1 MAPAASR
8 AGSRASS
15 RASQEAA
22 RGPPEEAHNIA
33 VYGREW
39 CPHSV
44 RARDAASGL
53 LGRPVAIQ
61 EEEPPGLRKPGH
73 ATIPNVVVN
82 GRPVGGADDLQAMIS
97 SGSLVGPKKNRPARK
112 KSEPSAKGMG
122 DDYLQMG
129 DDSDQSGGGSKK
141 RKPSAYALFYKAF
154 YKENK
159 GKVPL
164 NEMMSKAAAK
174 WRAMKPDAGKK
185 KSKK

>member
-1 MAPAASR
+1 MAPAAAR
-8 AGSRASS
+8 R
-15 RASQEAA
+15 RPEAA
-22 RGPPEEAHNIA
+22 EDIA
-33 VYGREW
+33 VYGRDW

-61 EEEPPGLRKPGH
+61 EAEPPGLRKPGH
-73 ATIPNVVVN
+73 STIPNVVVN
-82 GRPVGGADDLQAMIS
+82 GRPVGGADDLQALIS
-97 SGSLVGPKKNRPARK
+97 SGALVGPKKNRPARK
-112 KSEPSAKGMG
+112 KSEPTAKGMDG
-122 DDYLQMG
+122 QAG
-129 DDSDQSGGGSKK
+129 VVQHGGGSKK